1 MANQGS
7 KLMNEKKKKK
17 NKIKQLPN
25 CWQLAHS
32 ALVLYLSSVH
42 WRDIFA
48 LKYQSQRFDK
58 TGARGFFCLRFF
70 LFFLCDK
77 SH

>member
-7 KLMNEKKKKK
+7 KLMNEKKKK
-17 NKIKQLPN
+17 QHPN

-32 ALVLYLSSVH
+32 ALVLYLSSVY

-48 LKYQSQRFDK
+48 LKYQSQRFGK
-58 TGARGFFCLRFF
+58 TGARGFFLPSFF
-70 LFFLCDK
+70 PFFLCDK